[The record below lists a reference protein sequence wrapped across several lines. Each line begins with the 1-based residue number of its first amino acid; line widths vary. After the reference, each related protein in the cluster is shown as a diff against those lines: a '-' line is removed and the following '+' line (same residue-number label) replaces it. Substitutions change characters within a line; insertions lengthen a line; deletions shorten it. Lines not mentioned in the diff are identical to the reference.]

1 MCRVGLEHGFDN
13 FDEILRILIGSKA
26 IEDKL
31 DFLPPELKFL
41 VVVVKFGMIQGD
53 QFDNNQLYGK

>member
-53 QFDNNQLYGK
+53 QFDNNQPYGK

>member
-53 QFDNNQLYGK
+53 QFDNN